1 MKIPQPKNVLSLIAR
16 PWYRLMVNTSSASD
30 TCRMRE
36 RDLKR
41 LGRARAKVAKE
52 PKEMTGRKHA
62 REDGQAN
69 QERAAR
75 RARSDEPGN
84 LWINAVVFDED
95 DDDGLPFGE
104 LEDTVRS

>member
-1 MKIPQPKNVLSLIAR
+1 
-16 PWYRLMVNTSSASD
+16 
-30 TCRMRE
+30 MRE

-69 QERAAR
+69 QGRAAR

-84 LWINAVVFDED
+84 LRINAVVFDED

-104 LEDTVRS
+104 LEDTVRSLALVNIYTPVAYLLPGGHELH